1 MALRLLWRSRCGI
14 ICSVMVRPKPPE
26 ATQRRNEERRLAR
39 APYIPPR
46 FEHELDRHL
55 VLNLADVAPWPLVL
69 GVFGRPGDGKSFQIR
84 THLMRRNVLPV
95 SINAADLESDRAGQ
109 PGKLVLAVYEDAG
122 HRISEGTPAAL
133 VVDDF
138 DTTVGEW
145 EQSTTTVNHQQVLA
159 QLMHLA
165 DIPTEAAG
173 RMLRRVPVFITGNDL
188 SKVYP
193 PLRRSGRMR
202 PFRWL
207 PTDAERQDVVATIL
221 ADALDSAAVSDLLA
235 RLPDAP
241 IAFFS
246 DLLVELFAA
255 AADAQVR
262 EHALD
267 LKALAHDPGTG
278 RDRLNEHLRM
288 NKLSPSEI
296 SEIALEAWHDSVL
309 ATQSHLNGARA

>member
-1 MALRLLWRSRCGI
+1 
-14 ICSVMVRPKPPE
+14 V
-26 ATQRRNEERRLAR
+26 ATD
-39 APYIPPR
+39 PYIPPR

-55 VLNLADVAPWPLVL
+55 VFNLAGVALWPLVL
-69 GVFGRPGDGKSFQIR
+69 GVFGRPGDGKTFQIR
-84 THLMRRNVLPV
+84 THLERRNVLSV

-109 PGKLVLAVYEDAG
+109 PGKYVLAMYEDAG

-145 EQSTTTVNHQQVLA
+145 DHSTTTVNHQQVLA

-165 DIPTEAAG
+165 DTPTEAAG
-173 RMLRRVPVFITGNDL
+173 RKLRRVPIFVTGNDL

-193 PLRRSGRMR
+193 PLRRAGRMR
-202 PFRWL
+202 PFPWL
-207 PTDAERQDVVATIL
+207 PTDAERQDVVAAIM

-235 RLPDAP
+235 RLPEAP
-241 IAFFS
+241 VAFFS

-255 AADAQVR
+255 AVDAQVT

-267 LKALAHDPGTG
+267 LKALTRDPDRG
-278 RDRLNEHLRM
+278 RDRLNEHLRESR
-288 NKLSPSEI
+288 LSPAEI
-296 SEIALEAWHDSVL
+296 SEIAMAGWHDREV
-309 ATQSHLNGARA
+309 ATQSHLDGARV